1 MKYPPPPFFFTVISC
16 IHSVPV
22 LVFFLT
28 RWLRNTATFYSVYW
42 LLRPLKSK
50 FPLEQVC
57 LWRFLLCT
65 EKLELCLVSGRP
77 FTNMRGVKRWMTKLT
92 KLTHRKLNNQ
102 GFDISLFAPKG
113 FREGWPMQ
121 TSPKKLNAQKR
132 CHLRRLMKSGL
143 DLNWQIREEGFLFV
157 CLFNLK
163 ILEVFENFK
172 NKNCIY
178 HPLFSSN
185 VSCQLNKYWLVLLQL
200 LL

>member
-1 MKYPPPPFFFTVISC
+1 M
-16 IHSVPV
+16 

-28 RWLRNTATFYSVYW
+28 RWLRNTATFYAVYW

-57 LWRFLLCT
+57 LWRFLLCAET
-65 EKLELCLVSGRP
+65 LELCLVSGRP
-77 FTNMRGVKRWMTKLT
+77 VTNMRGVKRWMTT
-92 KLTHRKLNNQ
+92 LTHRKPSNR
-102 GFDISLFAPKG
+102 GFDILHLAPKG

-121 TSPKKLNAQKR
+121 ASPKITEAQKR
-132 CHLRRLMKSGL
+132 CHLRRLMTSGL
-143 DLNWQIREEGFLFV
+143 DLNWQIREERFLFV
-157 CLFNLK
+157 CSFNLK

-185 VSCQLNKYWLVLLQL
+185 VSCQLNKYWLFLLQL